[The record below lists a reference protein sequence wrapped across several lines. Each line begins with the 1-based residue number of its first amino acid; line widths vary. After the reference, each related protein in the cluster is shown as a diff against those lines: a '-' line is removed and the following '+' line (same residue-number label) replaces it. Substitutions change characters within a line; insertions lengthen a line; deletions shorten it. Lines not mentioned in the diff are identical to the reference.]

1 MGEKREF
8 LNCAG
13 LQRCLVVRPPPVSGR
28 DG

>member
-13 LQRCLVVRPPPVSGR
+13 LQRCLKVRPPPKGAR